1 MPMIVNTAVAATAPN
16 TTRRIGSRAQV
27 SQPPVSPLEWPWLW
41 PAPIRPNPS
50 PEEHKW
56 KLQPRN
62 TPATP
67 YRGRTRD
74 NVPVKFCVQLSCD
87 YPDTSYGADQV
98 YGDMLEQA
106 LLADRSG
113 FESVAFTE
121 HHLINCLMNPSPLM
135 FAIKVATMT
144 KNLKVMTAVVVLPLH
159 DMRIL
164 AGEIVVADTLTD
176 GRLMLG
182 VGRGAFE
189 YEMERLG
196 VPMSETKDRFDES
209 LNVLLALLREEEVSW
224 DGEFYQFDPL
234 TIMPRPVGPERP
246 PIMMAVMNP
255 PGIRACVKRGF
266 HIMTT
271 PLSGD
276 AQLFRSQVD
285 AFTESRAEMG
295 DAGEHLTLSLSRV
308 AYVTTSDTHKREI
321 QQRAHHYYGRFDN
334 VFTGPGLVD
343 NGRIR
348 ELPHGQSVEQ
358 LAESLLIGSTEE
370 LVDQLGVYADAGV
383 DRMILNINFGIEQAQ
398 TLETI
403 QALAEEVLPQ
413 FAADPVGATNG

>member
-1 MPMIVNTAVAATAPN
+1 
-16 TTRRIGSRAQV
+16 
-27 SQPPVSPLEWPWLW
+27 
-41 PAPIRPNPS
+41 
-50 PEEHKW
+50 
-56 KLQPRN
+56 
-62 TPATP
+62 
-67 YRGRTRD
+67 
-74 NVPVKFCVQLSCD
+74 VKFCLQLSCD
-87 YPDTSYGADQV
+87 YPDTAYGADRV
-98 YGDMLEQA
+98 YGDMLDQA
-106 LLADRSG
+106 VLADRSG

-135 FAIKVATMT
+135 FAVKVAAMT
-144 KNLKVMTAVVVLPLH
+144 THLKVMTAVVVLPLH

-182 VGRGAFE
+182 VGRGAFG

-196 VPMSETKDRFDES
+196 VPMAETKDRFDES

-224 DGEFYQFDPL
+224 DGEYYKFEPL
-234 TIMPRPVGPERP
+234 TIMPRPVDPERP

-255 PGIRACVKRGF
+255 DGIRACVKRGF
-266 HIMTT
+266 HIQTT

-276 AQLFRSQVD
+276 AHLFRKQVD

-295 DAGEHLTLSLSRV
+295 EAGRHLTLSLSRV
-308 AYVTTSDTHKREI
+308 AYVTTSDGHKREI
-321 QQRAHHYYGRFDN
+321 QERAHHYYGRFDN
-334 VFTGPGLVD
+334 VFTGPGIVD

-348 ELPHGQSVEQ
+348 ELEHHQSVER
-358 LAESLLIGSTEE
+358 LAERLLIGSTDE

-383 DRMILNINFGIEQAQ
+383 DRIILNVNFGIEQAQ

-413 FAADPVGATNG
+413 FAGDSMGVSHG